1 MKIEADTLK
10 FVSNVRIIGFFT
22 KLSNSQREKAKTE
35 NPIENSM
42 IEHIQ
47 RFSRIL
53 LFFSYFDFVHFRQFR
68 CFNDD
73 DS

>member
-1 MKIEADTLK
+1 MFESLDFSPNRQIQ
-10 FVSNVRIIGFFT
+10 N
-22 KLSNSQREKAKTE
+22 EKKQKTE